1 LPNAATATLSVFDQS
16 GRLVYNQKGDFPKGY
31 NTIPLE
37 KALLNTSGVLYYTLE
52 TATDSASK
60 TMIQAK

>member
-1 LPNAATATLSVFDQS
+1 ATLSVFDQS
-16 GRLVYNQKGDFPKGY
+16 GRLLFSQKGDFPKGY

-37 KALLNTSGVLYYTLE
+37 KALLNTSGALFYTLE
-52 TATDSASK
+52 TATDSATK